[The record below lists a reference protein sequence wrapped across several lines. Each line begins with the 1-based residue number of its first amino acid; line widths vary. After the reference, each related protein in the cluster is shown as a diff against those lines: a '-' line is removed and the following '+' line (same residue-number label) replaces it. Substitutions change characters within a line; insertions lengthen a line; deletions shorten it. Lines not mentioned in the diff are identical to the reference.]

1 MFAWSVRQVVSAS
14 VALEHADAIA
24 QRLSRRCILYV
35 VSCMLVASCALYDAI
50 GYFQPEQG
58 QFGCINCDSLGNVY
72 QDKSSQTTC
81 QHCAAN
87 TTRYLGVLD
96 GANRSS
102 CQCKEGFHY
111 FMIPSP
117 L

>member
-24 QRLSRRCILYV
+24 QRLSCRCILYV

-58 QFGCINCDSLGNVY
+58 QFGCINCDGLGEGFY
-72 QDKSSQTTC
+72 QELAAQTSC
-81 QHCAAN
+81 KACAKN
-87 TTRYLGVLD
+87 TQRFIGVLSA
-96 GANRSS
+96 ANRSS
-102 CQCKEGFHY
+102 CQCKEGEV
-111 FMIPSP
+111 
-117 L
+117 LQCRT